1 MKLQSFVLAVIVLTF
16 MASPAHAGQRT
27 SANYSVVAETADGG
41 GSAGTSAN
49 YSNNGSA
56 GTVAGIAAVASP
68 AETVK
73 DGYLAQLYDLTGTL
87 TLTAP
92 QTTVNETGT
101 LQLTVGQTLDDATVL
116 ALPGGNSVWS
126 VVSGPLTG
134 IDANGLATAGA
145 VYQNTAAV
153 AKAVCQGQTL
163 TLGLT
168 VLDTIPDNYGS
179 YAGDGIPDSWQVQYF
194 GLNNPLAAP
203 GVDASGTGQ
212 TNLFKYL
219 AGLNPIDPASRFTLN
234 ISPVPGQP
242 GKMNLIFSPR
252 LSDRSY
258 TVKSNAQLTATGWS
272 AITASTPSD
281 NGQKRTVTDLNAT
294 GSRKFYRVEITK
306 P

>member
-1 MKLQSFVLAVIVLTF
+1 MKPPSFAQAVIVLTF
-16 MASPAHAGQRT
+16 MAPPAHAGPRT
-27 SANYSVVAETADGG
+27 SANYSIAAETADGG
-41 GSAGTSAN
+41 GNSGTSAN

-56 GTVAGIAAVASP
+56 GTVAGISSVISP

-73 DGYLAQLYDLTGTL
+73 NGYLAQLYDLTGTL
-87 TLTAP
+87 ALTAP
-92 QTTVNETGT
+92 QTTINETGT

-116 ALPGGNSVWS
+116 GLPGTSSTWS

-134 IDANGLATAGA
+134 IDATGLATAGT

-153 AKAVCQGQTL
+153 AKAVCQGQTF

-179 YAGDGIPDSWQVQYF
+179 YAGDGIDDAWQVQYF
-194 GLNNPLAAP
+194 GLNNPRAAP
-203 GVDASGTGQ
+203 GADADGTGQ

-219 AGLNPIDPASRFTLN
+219 AGLNPLDPGSRFTLN

-242 GKMNLIFSPR
+242 GKINLIFSPR

-258 TVKSNAQLTATGWS
+258 TVESNAQLTATGWS
-272 AITASTPSD
+272 AITASAPSD
-281 NGQKRTVTDLNAT
+281 NGQQRTVTDLNAT
-294 GSRKFYRVEITK
+294 GARKFYRVEITK